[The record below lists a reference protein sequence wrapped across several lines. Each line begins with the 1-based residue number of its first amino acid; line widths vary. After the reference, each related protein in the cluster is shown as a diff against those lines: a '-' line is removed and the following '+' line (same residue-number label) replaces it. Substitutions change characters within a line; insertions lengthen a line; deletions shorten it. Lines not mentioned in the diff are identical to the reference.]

1 MEQYRTNQRLFLI
14 ISDTFLVY
22 VKIRKITSILVSFL
36 FLHCWLSKESS
47 TGNDLLP
54 TPVNRDV
61 SNESEYSKPQS
72 LPISRSNFVS
82 SNLTSIK
89 SDKGC
94 RTDLGADTDKQSS
107 LNDARALR
115 IMELINDYRSL
126 LIHTMEQF
134 RGIISLDNTRE
145 YCHRGHRVLRQNHAA
160 ARQLLASSYKPA
172 AVFDY
177 KDDDQAIQL
186 RR

>member
-1 MEQYRTNQRLFLI
+1 MIL
-14 ISDTFLVY
+14 DTFLVY
-22 VKIRKITSILVSFL
+22 VKIRKVTSILVSFL
-36 FLHCWLSKESS
+36 FLHCWLPKESS

-107 LNDARALR
+107 VNDARALR

-160 ARQLLASSYKPA
+160 AQQLLASSYKPA
-172 AVFDY
+172 AVFEY